1 MSIFVATYTGL
12 VQMALIMKIY
22 RLLHRTQQ
30 NGFFG
35 HEEIR
40 FGRFVV
46 NLGYFTVKI
55 NQPFSLATL
64 SLIN

>member
-22 RLLHRTQQ
+22 RLLLHCTRM
-30 NGFFG
+30 GLFG